1 MDAEQRRRNRF
12 RDRKPDEV
20 FIPDLNPY
28 LKEHF
33 SFGPPVLTA
42 TDAPTYKGRWDE
54 AFGGS
59 TGPLQVEIG
68 SGNGFY
74 LSGMA
79 AKHPEQRWLGIEIRY
94 KRVILCARKIRAAGL
109 QNARI
114 TRYDAWWLDDL
125 FLPGELDG
133 LHINHPD
140 PWVRGVEQKKRL
152 LSVDFLGWAAR
163 ALKVGAT
170 LRLKTDHLPYVDQAL
185 RCVEGLPFALIGR
198 ATDLAKVGTPWPADD
213 DVITNYQSKFI
224 KRGLPVHAAYLR
236 RIEGPAPEATPEMLA
251 QAREVGAVE
260 DEEDEG

>member
-109 QNARI
+109 PNARI

-198 ATDLAKVGTPWPADD
+198 ATDLATVGTPWPADD

-224 KRGLPVHAAYLR
+224 KRGLPVHAAWLR

-251 QAREVGAVE
+251 QAREVGAVD
-260 DEEDEG
+260 DEEEEG